1 MREIEV
7 LTELKENFT
16 TKPIRIIHTQ
26 LRYLSNR
33 CMLKEFG
40 TDSKIFGWC
49 KISLRELYH
58 RAASNNLSHLN
69 QIFQKWENIFSCIYG
84 NGLSAE
90 TFLNHVYL
98 TLLIKSVLF
107 LKINNRKFSTQ
118 QIRELLSGESFK
130 YNNGETFFDWDL
142 TVWLADEFLFNDSS
156 KITYDILEI
165 LSSFDL
171 SEIDEDIFRELYE
184 QLIEQKDRHKAG
196 EYYTPRW
203 LAELILDNLFLLWKS
218 DLPPKI
224 IDPACGSGTFLF
236 HAVKYLIERYQPSST
251 AVLKY
256 IAGIDTNPMA
266 VIVTKTN
273 LILSSGAKNIQ
284 PLSVYFRDALKNTDL
299 FSSNGNIKN
308 YDIMVG
314 NPPWI
319 VLRSIKIKPYQ
330 NFIKKEMVNYKLIN
344 NGDTHLHTQLD
355 TATLFFRKCADKYL
369 NNSGIIAFVMPRSV
383 IGSTLQHREFRK
395 FESPQIK
402 LLKVIDLENVSPL
415 FNMPACVLIGKKGFK
430 NSFPVPLEKY
440 EGELHGRDFGFSDTI
455 AFLSVNNDQYMPS
468 ENGGNLSYYYNKF
481 KVGLSIFP
489 RSLYFIDLQSIK
501 GECILIKTSSEILRI
516 VKEPWKHELTGNI
529 KEDFIYYTVLPYE
542 MVPFGFTNMR
552 PVILPLLIKNDKY
565 EILDIEKIYDSGA
578 SDWFAKTQKIWDT
591 NKTEKAKDR
600 FPKLTDRLNY
610 NNLLSCQ
617 HPNNR
622 YIVLYN
628 ATGKNI
634 TSCVVDRSNL
644 PELTLNSYLFFS
656 KGFVADVKTW
666 YYGTNSKEEA
676 HFLSTI
682 LNSTILNTLIKPFQ
696 PRGLFGERAI
706 HRRPLQFPIPMFD
719 KENDL
724 HNQLAAIGEQLDLEV
739 KKLVQKKYSK
749 NNMRKIIKTKIIHV
763 DDLVSNLIEVKKVK

>member
-1 MREIEV
+1 MREKEV
-7 LTELKENFT
+7 LTEINENFT
-16 TKPIRIIHTQ
+16 TKPIRLIYTQ
-26 LRYLSNR
+26 LRQLSNR
-33 CMLKEFG
+33 YMLNEFG
-40 TDSKIFGWC
+40 TDSKIYGWC

-58 RAASNNLSHLN
+58 RATSNNLSRLN
-69 QIFQKWENIFSCIYG
+69 QIFKKWENIFSFIYG
-84 NGLSAE
+84 KGLSVE

-98 TLLIKSVLF
+98 TILIKSVLF
-107 LKINNRKFSTQ
+107 FKINGSKISTQ
-118 QIRELLSGESFK
+118 QIRELLSGVSFK
-130 YNNGETFFDWDL
+130 YNNSENFFDLDL
-142 TVWLADEFLFNDSS
+142 TAWLADELLYNDSS
-156 KITYDILEI
+156 KISYKILEI
-165 LSSFDL
+165 LSNYDL
-171 SEIDEDIFRELYE
+171 SEFNEDIFRELYE
-184 QLIEQKDRHKAG
+184 QLIGQKDRHKAG

-203 LAELILDNLFLLWKS
+203 LTELILNKLFLLWES

-236 HAVKYLIERYQPSST
+236 HSIKYLLKKYKLFPTE
-251 AVLKY
+251 VFKY
-256 IAGIDTNPMA
+256 IAGFDTNPMA

-273 LILSSGAKNIQ
+273 LILSSGAKNFQLISIYHQ
-284 PLSVYFRDALKNTDL
+284 DALKDSDL
-299 FSSNGNIKN
+299 FNSNGNIKN

-330 NFIKKEMVNYKLIN
+330 NFIKKEMANYNLIN

-355 TATLFFRKCADKYL
+355 TATLFFRKCTDKYL
-369 NNSGIIAFVMPRSV
+369 NNGGIIAFVMPRSV

-402 LLKVIDLENVSPL
+402 LLKVIDLENVNPL
-415 FNMPACVLIGKKGFK
+415 FNMPACVLIGKKGF
-430 NSFPVPLEKY
+430 NTSYPVPVEKY
-440 EGELHGRDFGFSDTI
+440 EGELPKRDFGFSEAI
-455 AFLSVNNDQYMPS
+455 SLLSVYDDKYIPS
-468 ENGGNLSYYYNKF
+468 ENVEKISYYYDKF

-489 RSLYFIDLQSIK
+489 RSLYFADLQSLK
-501 GECILIKTSSEILRI
+501 GESILIKTSEDILRI
-516 VKEPWKHELTGNI
+516 VKEPWKHELTGKI
-529 KEDFIYYTVLPYE
+529 TEDFIYYTVLPYE

-552 PVILPLLIKNDKY
+552 PVILPLLVKNDKY
-565 EILDIEKIYDSGA
+565 EILDIAKINDSGA
-578 SDWFAKTQKIWDT
+578 SDWFAKAQKIWDA
-591 NKTEKAKDR
+591 NKTEKSKDR
-600 FPKLTDRLNY
+600 FPRLTDRLNY
-610 NNLLSCQ
+610 NNLLSFQ

-644 PELTLNSYLFFS
+644 PELKLSGYLFFS

-666 YYGTNSKEEA
+666 LYGTNSKKEA

-682 LNSTILNTLIKPFQ
+682 LNSTILNKLIKPFQ

-724 HNQLAAIGEQLDLEV
+724 HNRLATIGEQLDMEV

-749 NNMRKIIKTKIIHV
+749 NNIKKIIKTKIIHV
-763 DDLVSNLIEVKKVK
+763 DDLVNDLIEVKKVK